1 MKLFRVKKKQKKSA
15 SKFVNPLYRIIS
27 IEEPNSVVA
36 ESYRRAKVSLDFA
49 SVDHKIQ
56 VLMCSSAVSG
66 EGKTTNMLNLAAVI
80 AEDKKK
86 VLVLDLDLRKPKTHR
101 AARSENKEGVTDV
114 LAGKCELE
122 AAIKHSENLP
132 FDILNRGSKVPNPN
146 ALLGS
151 KELADLIEKLRGMY
165 DMILVDCPP
174 VLAVSDCMV
183 VAPLT
188 DACIYIVSQNA
199 SDKNAS
205 IEAVKTLRDNNVIG
219 CLFVGIDSKKYGKYG
234 SYNHYYYS
242 GYYNEQSK

>member
-1 MKLFRVKKKQKKSA
+1 MKLFRVKKKQKSA

-27 IEEPNSVVA
+27 LEEPNSVVA

-66 EGKTTNMLNLAAVI
+66 EGKTTNMLNLATVI

-101 AARSENKEGVTDV
+101 AARVENKDGVTDV
-114 LAGKCELE
+114 LAGKIELE
-122 AAIKHSENLP
+122 NAIKHAEHLP

-151 KELADLIEKLRGMY
+151 KELAELLEKLKGMY

-183 VAPLT
+183 IAPLA
-188 DACIYIVSQNA
+188 DACLYIVNQAS
-199 SDKNAS
+199 SDKNAT
-205 IEAVKTLRDNNVIG
+205 IEAVKALKANNVNVIG
-219 CLFVGIDSKKYGKYG
+219 TLFCGIDSKKYGKYG
-234 SYNHYYYS
+234 GYHHYYYS
-242 GYYNEQSK
+242 GYYNEQK